1 MQKGDGIHN
10 RNIIM
15 GKVEMDNEEHQ
26 EKRKGEKKSDVEN
39 HNRERESKTQMM
51 MVVWKK
57 FSLLGGRRY
66 CTSNE

>member
-39 HNRERESKTQMM
+39 HNRE
-51 MVVWKK
+51 
-57 FSLLGGRRY
+57 
-66 CTSNE
+66 

>member
-26 EKRKGEKKSDVEN
+26 GKRKGKKKSDVEN

-51 MVVWKK
+51 VVWKN
-57 FSLLGGRRY
+57 FTFGGKKILHKQ
-66 CTSNE
+66 